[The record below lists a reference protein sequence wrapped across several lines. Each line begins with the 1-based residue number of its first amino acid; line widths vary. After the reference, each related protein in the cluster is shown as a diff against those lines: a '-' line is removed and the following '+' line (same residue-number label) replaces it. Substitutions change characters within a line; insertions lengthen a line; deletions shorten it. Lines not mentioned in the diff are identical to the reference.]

1 MWGVLQTTRTMKT
14 IFTIILVLLIGVS
27 VFTPNTVNSTA
38 TKTNVAPSTAPTE
51 FYFEEEAYVDDIP
64 FDTKAIADSAS

>member
-1 MWGVLQTTRTMKT
+1 MKI
-14 IFTIILVLLIGVS
+14 IFTIIIVTLIGVS

-38 TKTNVAPSTAPTE
+38 TKTSVAPSTAPSTAPTE